1 MNNKITACSLLILG
15 ITTGFSSPTEPVKVK
30 LFATRET
37 STISYSGNHP
47 FHNWKAV
54 SRDINCV
61 ITFNELT
68 RAVETVAASAKI
80 LSFDSR
86 NTNRDS
92 HALEVLDALI
102 YPKVNFTSS
111 RIVQKDNNLI
121 INGYLN
127 LHGTTRPV
135 VMQAKLINGSGDKI
149 RIEGSFPVKLKD
161 HKIKPPALLGLRI
174 AEEIVVSF
182 DFIFNQN

>member
-1 MNNKITACSLLILG
+1 MNKNLTPLFIFALF
-15 ITTGFSSPTEPVKVK
+15 TTGFTPTSEPVKVK
-30 LFATRET
+30 LFAAREA
-37 STISYSGNHP
+37 STISYSGTHP
-47 FHNWKAV
+47 FHSWKAV

-80 LSFDSR
+80 MSFDSR

-111 RIVQKDNNLI
+111 HITQKDNSLI
-121 INGYLN
+121 INGNLN
-127 LHGTTRPV
+127 LHGITRPV
-135 VMQAKLINGSGDKI
+135 VMQAKLISGSNENI
-149 RIEGSFPVKLKD
+149 RIEGSFPVKLID
-161 HKIKPPALLGLRI
+161 HKVKPPALLGFRI
-174 AEEIVVSF
+174 AEEIVISF
-182 DFIFNQN
+182 DFVFKQN